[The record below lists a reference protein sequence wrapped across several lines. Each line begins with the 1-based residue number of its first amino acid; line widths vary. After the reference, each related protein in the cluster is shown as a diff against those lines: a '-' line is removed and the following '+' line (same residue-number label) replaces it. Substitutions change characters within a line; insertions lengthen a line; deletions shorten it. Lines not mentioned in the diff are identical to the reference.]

1 MTRFGSVLDFIKMTI
16 LSEFFWQRIQIW
28 KKIFCV
34 CVCVCVWGEEGGGGN
49 LFVCGGRKNLFVCVC
64 GGGGGRE
71 GEAKEM
77 YMNKFKWH
85 FYSSWRIT
93 VPNYSEID
101 A

>member
-1 MTRFGSVLDFIKMTI
+1 MNFFDKESR
-16 LSEFFWQRIQIW
+16 SE
-28 KKIFCV
+28 KKSFV
-34 CVCVCVWGEEGGGGN
+34 CVCVY
-49 LFVCGGRKNLFVCVC
+49 VCGGRRGEGEIFLCVGGEKIFLCVCV